1 MIICGII
8 EYFTSFIMEK
18 LFNARWWDY
27 SSRKFNINGRIC
39 LETLIPFGIA
49 GVITLCIFNPIFI
62 GLIEKIPD
70 LIRHIIS
77 VFLLI
82 CFTTDTIVS
91 IVIVAGLKSTSTDLS
106 EADDTENI
114 SSYVHDQ
121 AENMAMQFESD
132 VRKTTRKRKLRR
144 QRKIL
149 HLKLRVNKKLDKEFK
164 ETIKRTE
171 EFKNK
176 ISDNLNRKLE
186 NTKHSTEQLTN
197 ELKTRFAKKS
207 FLHKRLM
214 DAFPT
219 FEVNEKWKKKY
230 DTKRENK

>member
-1 MIICGII
+1 
-8 EYFTSFIMEK
+8 MEK

-49 GVITLCIFNPIFI
+49 GVITICFSNPIFI

-70 LIRHIIS
+70 LIRHMIS

-82 CFTTDTIVS
+82 CFLADTIIS

-114 SSYVHDQ
+114 SNYVHDQ

-132 VRKTTRKRKLRR
+132 VIRNTRKRKLRR

-149 HLKLRVNKKLDKEFK
+149 HLKLRVNKKIDKQYK
-164 ETIKRTE
+164 ETIRRTE

-176 ISDNLNRKLE
+176 ISDNLNKKLE

-207 FLHKRLM
+207 ILHKRLM

-230 DTKRENK
+230 DNKRENK